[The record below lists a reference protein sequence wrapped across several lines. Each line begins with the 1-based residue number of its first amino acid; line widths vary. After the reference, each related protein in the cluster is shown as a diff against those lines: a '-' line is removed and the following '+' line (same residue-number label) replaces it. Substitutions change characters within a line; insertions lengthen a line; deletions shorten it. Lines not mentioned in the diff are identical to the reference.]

1 MKIYSMTATFGKL
14 ERQTLT
20 LTPGLNIIEAPNE
33 WGKSTWCAFIVA
45 MLYGID
51 TKARTTQTALA
62 DKERYAPWSGA
73 PMEGRMDLCWKGRNI
88 TIERSTRGRVIFGE
102 FRAYETES
110 GLDVPELTAANCGME
125 LLGVE
130 RSVFIR
136 AGFLKLSDMPVTQ
149 DDALRRRL
157 NNLVTTGDEDGAA
170 DKLAQSLKEL
180 KNKCRYN
187 KTGLLP
193 QAEAER
199 DDLEEK
205 LRFLQELNAQAERL
219 RERQKELE
227 IWSAK
232 LENHKA
238 ALNYAQAQEDTQ
250 HIRDA
255 ELGRDQIQKKLAE
268 METEC
273 AKLPSAEEA
282 ERARTEL
289 QKLHNESMSLQMEQ
303 QMLPGAPQEPMYQ
316 PCFVGIAGQ
325 AAVKQAQADA
335 ALAAAQKK
343 ALKGQRGLLTVAW
356 IAFAIALLLDVAAFV
371 LPEFAIILAIG
382 SAIPLVAAIVLLI
395 ISKAKRKKSQGILSQ
410 LCEKYGSTQPN
421 DWCTAAEQYVQTKEA
436 YEQAL
441 SQHRQM
447 VEEFNQRKEALLNQL
462 QQLTG
467 GEAIGICLAKWE
479 QIAEQWKT
487 LGDIRR
493 DLQRAE
499 SQISTLRSMTK
510 DVPAP
515 TQPDDLTQTLSE
527 TDTLLTNAAFEQKQ
541 NQLRLGQYQGQAEA
555 MGHESDLKAKL
566 KQVRLRIGRLEET
579 YAALEVAQEALRKAT
594 SELQRRF
601 APRIAKR
608 TEELFGKFTAGRY
621 ETVRLKEDLS
631 LEVGMQQEIKTH
643 SVQWP
648 SDGTVDQLYLALRLA
663 VAEELTPEVPLVL
676 DDAMVR
682 FDDTR
687 LTTALNI
694 LSEMAED
701 KQVILFTCQ
710 SREKKLRGE
719 VQ

>member
-20 LTPGLNIIEAPNE
+20 LIPGLNIIEAPNE

-268 METEC
+268 MEAEC

-303 QMLPGAPQEPMYQ
+303 QMLPSAPTAPTCEK
-316 PCFVGIAGQ
+316 CFEGMTGEQ
-325 AAVKQAQADA
+325 AITQAKVDA
-335 ALAAAQKK
+335 EKVRFWIKK
-343 ALKGQRGLLTVAW
+343 IKTLKIV
-356 IAFAIALLLDVAAFV
+356 V
-371 LPEFAIILAIG
+371 LITSILAV
-382 SAIPLVAAIVLLI
+382 AVALVGVFVFYEFYRVFYMAAC
-395 ISKAKRKKSQGILSQ
+395 GILCVPV
-410 LCEKYGSTQPN
+410 LCLFKIKKLRLLRRNYTVKYGVEHFNAWLPM
-421 DWCTAAEQYVQTKEA
+421 AEKFADERQVFEEENVQYQ
-436 YEQAL
+436 
-441 SQHRQM
+441 QM
-447 VEEFNQRKEALLNQL
+447 VVQL
-462 QQLTG
+462 QERRENMMSRLQALTG

-499 SQISTLRSMTK
+499 SQINTLRSMTK

-527 TDTLLTNAAFEQKQ
+527 TDTLLANAAFEQKQ

-663 VAEELTPEVPLVL
+663 VAEELTPEAPLVL